1 MTTVIKCSIHLNRMI
16 KNTFKIFIF
25 FLCSYHS
32 DGNEQVSK
40 CLLEDLR
47 IKFPEE
53 DISLL
58 QSIIYF
64 IKY

>member
-1 MTTVIKCSIHLNRMI
+1 MFNPSEPYDQKYFLKFS
-16 KNTFKIFIF
+16 F
-25 FLCSYHS
+25 FSLCSYHS

-58 QSIIYF
+58 QSIILVPILF
-64 IKY
+64 LTL